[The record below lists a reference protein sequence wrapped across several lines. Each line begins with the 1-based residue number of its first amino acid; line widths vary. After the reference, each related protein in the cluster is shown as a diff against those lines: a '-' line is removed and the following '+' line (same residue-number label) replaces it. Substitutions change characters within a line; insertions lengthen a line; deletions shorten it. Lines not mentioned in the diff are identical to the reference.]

1 MRTLSLLSTALLF
14 AAGAHAADPT
24 TSDDTERKAV
34 EDTHPHCLQHTGSRI
49 KPSEDRPCIN
59 AAGQVISREQIEQT
73 GAIDTA
79 EALRRITPIVR

>member
-1 MRTLSLLSTALLF
+1 MRKLLLLSTAFLF
-14 AAGAHAADPT
+14 AVGAHAAEPATNDN
-24 TSDDTERKAV
+24 TEQKAV

-79 EALRRITPIVR
+79 EALRRISPIVR

>member
-1 MRTLSLLSTALLF
+1 MRKLILMSAAFLF
-14 AAGAHAADPT
+14 AAGAHAAEPA
-24 TSDDTERKAV
+24 TSDNTEQKAV
-34 EDTHPHCLQHTGSRI
+34 EDTQPHCLQHTGSRI

-59 AAGQVISREQIEQT
+59 APGQVISRERIEQT